1 MTILVIG
8 VLVTLAQ
15 ADGQRRG
22 RGGRRQG
29 RRQRPRGGRQ
39 QFTDLGPPPQP
50 EINLPPSAAPLPIPA
65 GPANRFVPTGPKP
78 GGALPAE
85 GLVAGHIPDRD
96 GNYDFE

>member
-1 MTILVIG
+1 MVIG

-15 ADGQRRG
+15 ADERRRG

-39 QFTDLGPPPQP
+39 QFADLGPPPQP
-50 EINLPPSAAPLPIPA
+50 EINLPLSAAPLPLPA
-65 GPANRFVPTGPKP
+65 APNRFLPTGPAP
-78 GGALPAE
+78 GSALPDE
-85 GLVAGHIPDRD
+85 GLVSGHIPDRD